1 MQILCLVGLLKNLI
15 ITYKCVD
22 TLARKAWIQV
32 KIMLFNSPPMDLSM
46 LLFFDNSGLYC
57 SLSC

>member
-1 MQILCLVGLLKNLI
+1 MQILFLVELLKNLI
-15 ITYKCVD
+15 GTYKCEE

-32 KIMLFNSPPMDLSM
+32 KIMLFNSPPIDLSM

-57 SLSC
+57 GL